1 MNGTDNL
8 KSLIERKIKSVF
20 KTSLKCFELTV
31 GKDHPGF
38 EGARKEI
45 LRAGNDAIRDLKE
58 HLDRQYEVKMKGS
71 VTVIKITGNDYN
83 RDDHE

>member
-1 MNGTDNL
+1 MNGSDNL

-58 HLDRQYEVKMKGS
+58 HLDRQYEIKQKGGVALVK
-71 VTVIKITGNDYN
+71 VTGKDDGN
-83 RDDHE
+83 E